1 LHEWGKVALDPDRPD
16 AYFIPSSKKAS
27 PSAGAAIADEVRLAA
42 PISEAENES
51 TFAHRVTDARNLPA
65 TVACRRGYTPFT

>member
-1 LHEWGKVALDPDRPD
+1 V
-16 AYFIPSSKKAS
+16 STTST
-27 PSAGAAIADEVRLAA
+27 AID
-42 PISEAENES
+42 SEAENES

>member
-1 LHEWGKVALDPDRPD
+1 MLERAV
-16 AYFIPSSKKAS
+16 
-27 PSAGAAIADEVRLAA
+27 LAHVPCA
-42 PISEAENES
+42 WVTGDSVYGSDSEAENES